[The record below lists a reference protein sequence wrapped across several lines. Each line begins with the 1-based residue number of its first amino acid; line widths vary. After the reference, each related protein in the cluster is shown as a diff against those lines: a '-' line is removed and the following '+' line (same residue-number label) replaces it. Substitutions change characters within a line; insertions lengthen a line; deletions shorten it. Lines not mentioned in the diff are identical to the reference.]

1 VNEPDRAGTWP
12 ANTWPAGI
20 NGEELPEHLW
30 APGGLMM
37 DEEPP
42 GPDPTGTLISLRFIG
57 GVLRRGAWIWCLT
70 AILGLLI
77 GSMLYVKYPPSYH
90 AQISVLLVD
99 DTNQDPAVEVL
110 TDQSLATSEP
120 VAGRVVQEL
129 GLQQSIASLQAAYS
143 VTVITDTVLQF
154 DVGGPSS
161 AAAVQRA
168 TALASSFLDYRAKY
182 AQSQNQELVAELNQ
196 QYATA
201 QQNLA
206 NIDTQISQL
215 PTTNLT
221 PAQKTQLDNLQT
233 QQADQK
239 QTMQY
244 VTGSIAQARA
254 STDAM
259 ISGSYVLDPATP
271 VAHSKVKSA
280 ALYVA
285 GGLFAGLALGMAIL
299 IVGALLS
306 DRLRRRDDIGEAL
319 GAPVRLSVGRL
330 RRQRLPEVPRLA
342 AKRKRDMRRVI
353 AYLQRAV
360 PGSSRGPASLAVVAV
375 DDAQTVASAVASMAR
390 SRAKEGSQVV
400 VADLSSGAPLARLL
414 GARDAGVH
422 PVTWDGVQLV
432 VAVPE
437 RDDVA
442 LVGPVRGGRSPA
454 LWAGPDEAVANACS
468 SADLLLTLATLDPA
482 LGADHLATWASDAVA
497 VVTAGRSSAEKVHS
511 VGEMIRLAGI
521 RLDSAVLLGADSSD
535 ESLGVMDQAR
545 VFAGGPGGSGEPERG
560 GGSPDGGS
568 DRGDYLN

>member
-1 VNEPDRAGTWP
+1 MNDPDRAGTWS
-12 ANTWPAGI
+12 ANSWSAGI
-20 NGEELPEHLW
+20 DGEELPEHRW
-30 APGGLMM
+30 TPGGLMM

-42 GPDPTGTLISLRFIG
+42 GPDPAGTLISLRFIG
-57 GVLRRGAWIWCLT
+57 GVLRRGAWLWCLT
-70 AILGLLI
+70 AVLGLLI
-77 GSMLYVKYPPSYH
+77 GTGLYVKYPPAYH

-120 VAGRVVQEL
+120 VATRVVQEL
-129 GLQQSIASLQAAYS
+129 GLQQSVASLQAAYS

-154 DVGGPSS
+154 DVGAPSS

-168 TALASSFLDYRAKY
+168 SALASSFLEYRAKY
-182 AQSQNQELVAELNQ
+182 AQSQNQEMVAELNQ

-201 QQNLA
+201 QQNLQT
-206 NIDTQISQL
+206 IDTEIAQL

-221 PAQKTQLDNLQT
+221 AAQKTQLDNLQT
-233 QQADQK
+233 QLADQK

-244 VTGSIAQARA
+244 VTGTIAQARA

-285 GGLFAGLALGMAIL
+285 GGLFGGIAFGMAIL
-299 IVGALLS
+299 IISALLS

-330 RRQRLPEVPRLA
+330 RRHLLPEVPRQA
-342 AKRKRDMRRVI
+342 AKRKLDMRRFI

-375 DDAQTVASAVASMAR
+375 DDVQTVAGAVASMAR
-390 SRAKEGSQVV
+390 SRAKEGRQVV

-414 GARDAGVH
+414 GAKAPGVH
-422 PVTWDGVQLV
+422 PVSQDGVQLV
-432 VAVPE
+432 VAVPG

-535 ESLGVMDQAR
+535 ESLGVMDQPRA
-545 VFAGGPGGSGEPERG
+545 FAGRPGGPGEPERG
-560 GGSPDGGS
+560 GGSDGGS
-568 DRGDYLN
+568 DPGEYLN